1 MVPHTHAPLI
11 DEETFRKVG
20 LLVSSRRHTRCRTYD
35 FLLKGMIFCHECGYP
50 LAVLNRPNAK
60 GEDVLYFVCRTY
72 QRFTR
77 NGACATHYIKEKT
90 VTDAVISRMQEVCK
104 DFLDGQ
110 VLLPMAQ
117 EAVRETSR
125 QNRCSAKM
133 DALQEKIESLTK
145 NIDRMYTDRLS
156 GLLPEADFQRIF
168 IRLKDQRE
176 RLEERL
182 QELEQ
187 WQKYLINQRDRALEL
202 TQRYRD
208 TACASRELLVSLIQR
223 IELTEE
229 KRSSSNSVSQSF
241 SKWDKSSYI
250 NGLHQFKSRNFVGKI
265 TYNSRCA
272 MYPALKSGHCK
283 SWRRR

>member
-1 MVPHTHAPLI
+1 M
-11 DEETFRKVG
+11 
-20 LLVSSRRHTRCRTYD
+20 
-35 FLLKGMIFCHECGYP
+35 
-50 LAVLNRPNAK
+50 LNRPNAK

-117 EAVRETSR
+117 ETVRETSR
-125 QNRCSAKM
+125 QSRCSAKM
-133 DALQEKIESLTK
+133 DALQEKIDSLTK

-156 GLLPEADFQRIF
+156 GLLPETDFQRIF
-168 IRLKDQRE
+168 IRLKDQRG

-182 QELEQ
+182 QKLEQ
-187 WQKYLINQRDRALEL
+187 WQKYPINQRDRALEL

-223 IELTEE
+223 IELTENRE
-229 KRSSSNSVSQSF
+229 VLIQFRFAK
-241 SKWDKSSYI
+241 
-250 NGLHQFKSRNFVGKI
+250 LHITKETTNAASRDQPSAPKPEAGG
-265 TYNSRCA
+265 T
-272 MYPALKSGHCK
+272 LQ
-283 SWRRR
+283 

>member
-35 FLLKGMIFCHECGYP
+35 FLLKGLIFCHECGYP

-125 QNRCSAKM
+125 QSRCSAKWM
-133 DALQEKIESLTK
+133 
-145 NIDRMYTDRLS
+145 
-156 GLLPEADFQRIF
+156 
-168 IRLKDQRE
+168 
-176 RLEERL
+176 
-182 QELEQ
+182 
-187 WQKYLINQRDRALEL
+187 
-202 TQRYRD
+202 
-208 TACASRELLVSLIQR
+208 
-223 IELTEE
+223 
-229 KRSSSNSVSQSF
+229 
-241 SKWDKSSYI
+241 
-250 NGLHQFKSRNFVGKI
+250 
-265 TYNSRCA
+265 RC
-272 MYPALKSGHCK
+272 KK
-283 SWRRR
+283 K